1 MREYEPNSHRSKE
14 EAREEKKVQKV
25 VTGQV
30 KTRPNKGRKLADIF
44 ISEDVSNVKSYI
56 FMDVLVPAI
65 KKAVSDIVTDGVD
78 MMLYG
83 STGGRSSRKSGS
95 RVSYRTYYDDRRG
108 GSERCEG
115 PSYSGRFDYEDI
127 VYTNRGEVEAVRNQM
142 DDLIDRYGVVT
153 VADMYDMSGETAPY
167 TSNRYGWSTIRT
179 AEIIRVRDGY
189 ILKLPKAMPID

>member
-83 STGGRSSRKSGS
+83 STGGRSSRKTGS
-95 RVSYRTYYDDRRG
+95 RVSYRTYYDDRR
-108 GSERCEG
+108 SERREG
-115 PSYSGRFDYEDI
+115 TSYSGRFDYEDI
-127 VYTNRGEVEAVRNQM
+127 VYTNRGEVEAVRDQM
-142 DDLIDRYGVVT
+142 FDLVERYGVVT

-167 TSNRYGWSTIRT
+167 TSNKYGWTSVRT
-179 AEIIRVRDGY
+179 AEIIRVSDGY